1 MKRAN
6 CSDCVA
12 PLPSFYLRVGL
23 EKGET
28 HTILRMMKCRHGNT
42 EENVQ
47 PFSKITITNFN
58 RELVIT

>member
-6 CSDCVA
+6 CSDGAA

-28 HTILRMMKCRHGNT
+28 HTILRMMKCRRGNT
-42 EENVQ
+42 EENV
-47 PFSKITITNFN
+47 PFSTITITNLS